1 MSTDAS
7 SGVLGLEISA
17 QNLTYK
23 HTPDVEPSLV
33 DISFQLPKGSRTI
46 LIGANGGMFL
56 FFDRNSK
63 NGLWKP

>member
-46 LIGANGGMFL
+46 LIGANGGTFL
-56 FFDRNSK
+56 C
-63 NGLWKP
+63 